1 MQLRWRRLQL
11 WRCPVARDDPGP
23 ARHGHH
29 LIQWLY
35 DQGERK
41 RANDLATI
49 LRSLASA
56 REANAQLRGANRQLR
71 RELKARGE

>member
-1 MQLRWRRLQL
+1 M
-11 WRCPVARDDPGP
+11 ARDDPGP
-23 ARHGHH
+23 ARHGHA

-49 LRSLASA
+49 LRTFAHA
-56 REANAQLRGANRQLR
+56 REANAQLRRDNRQMR
-71 RELKARGE
+71 RELKARGRDA